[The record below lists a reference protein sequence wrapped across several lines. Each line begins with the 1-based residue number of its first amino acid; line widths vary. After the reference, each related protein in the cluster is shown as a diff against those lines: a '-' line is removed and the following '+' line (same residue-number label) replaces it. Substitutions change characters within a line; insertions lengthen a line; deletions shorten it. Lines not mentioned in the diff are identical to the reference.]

1 MRIILK
7 GAGAKTRAGLEGR
20 NEQRETPARADLPLR
35 FLWDACNSRKS
46 VLYWREENKQKP
58 KYMRYW
64 KRKTYRQTLNEK
76 RANAIYW
83 AVVIVGFVVV
93 YFSMVEKSLGNMQ
106 LF

>member
-1 MRIILK
+1 M
-7 GAGAKTRAGLEGR
+7 
-20 NEQRETPARADLPLR
+20 PARAILPLR
-35 FLWDACNSRKS
+35 AIQNTCNFLES
-46 VLYWREENKQKP
+46 VLYWREENKQKT

-83 AVVIVGFVVV
+83 ALLIVGCVWA
-93 YFSMVEKSLGNMQ
+93 YFSTVEKSLGNMQ